1 MYFTNRAHLLII
13 LVNAQSVSLI
23 KMAFSSCPSTSVL
36 LIALC
41 DVIADASFYTGSEE
55 ASAAL
60 KAAKRVKE
68 WCEGEGNGPAL
79 SAFSKQLVGDIEG
92 TISAPTGRLPLN
104 REKMWKAVFAL
115 RSSAVFVTRWESF
128 LRHAG
133 TVPTPILYQHLTD
146 LVLRMLIRRH
156 YEIPAV
162 QQSCVRPDLSS
173 NEGNALR
180 YAAGYVV
187 RHVFKKI
194 GKSNHSLKDDIR
206 SCCQKLVKEDCIPH
220 DQSTCEEWT
229 DLVD

>member
-1 MYFTNRAHLLII
+1 
-13 LVNAQSVSLI
+13 
-23 KMAFSSCPSTSVL
+23 
-36 LIALC
+36 
-41 DVIADASFYTGSEE
+41 
-55 ASAAL
+55 
-60 KAAKRVKE
+60 
-68 WCEGEGNGPAL
+68 
-79 SAFSKQLVGDIEG
+79 
-92 TISAPTGRLPLN
+92 
-104 REKMWKAVFAL
+104 MWKAVFAL
-115 RSSAVFVTRWESF
+115 RSSAVLVTRWESF

-133 TVPTPILYQHLTD
+133 TVPTTPILYQHLTD
-146 LVLRMLIRRH
+146 LVLRMFLRRHYEIPAAQQSCVRPDLSSNEGNALRRHYEIPAVQQSCVRPDLSSNEGNALRRH

-229 DLVD
+229 DLVDRGGLWHVRETTFQLLCALEEEVRTYLNALSSPNTAGLRSADAVYREAD